1 MIDRTPSPRRTL
13 LIRCSALAASAL
25 ALAPARSRASPAAA
39 EALLRQL
46 SAATPVRGRVH
57 IDAPEIAEN
66 GNAVPIAITVDSPMT
81 DQDFVRALHVVAE
94 GNPSPGVV
102 SFRFAAASGKADVQF
117 RTRLAATQRIVA
129 VAEMSDGSSWTA
141 AREIK
146 VALGGCGG

>member
-1 MIDRTPSPRRTL
+1 MIDRTPSPRRAL
-13 LIRCSALAASAL
+13 LLRCAALAASAL
-25 ALAPARSRASPAAA
+25 ALAPARSRASRADA
-39 EALLRQL
+39 EALLRRL
-46 SAATPVRGRVH
+46 SAAAPAAGRVH

-66 GNAVPIAITVDSPMT
+66 GNAVPVAVTVDSPMT
-81 DQDFVRALHVVAE
+81 EQDFVRALHVVAE

-102 SFRFAAASGKADVQF
+102 SFRFTPASGKADVQF

-141 AREIK
+141 SREIK